1 MDQLCL
7 LSQGNLFF
15 IQQLCDL
22 IDEREYP
29 ANREL
34 PRTIDEIF
42 AFRYSN
48 KKIQEYRDICR
59 AILEICL
66 ATRRPININILYNCL
81 NIDEDVQLE
90 WTIFLQSLSA
100 LSTFLTQYPN
110 STYAI
115 SHSSIRNWLI
125 NSSHDHFACNIKLKI
140 FSFLFFSKT
149 NSLFFSFILNS

>member
-7 LSQGNLFF
+7 LSQGNLSF

-22 IDEREYP
+22 MDEREYP
-29 ANREL
+29 ANRDL

-42 AFRYSN
+42 AFRYAN
-48 KKIQEYRDICR
+48 RKIQEYRDVCR

-90 WTIFLQSLSA
+90 WTIFLQVNVLPNIGCPLFIRSFRASRLCRLFSHNFPIPLTPSVILRFESGYSIILTIISL
-100 LSTFLTQYPN
+100 
-110 STYAI
+110 AI
-115 SHSSIRNWLI
+115 SS
-125 NSSHDHFACNIKLKI
+125 
-140 FSFLFFSKT
+140 
-149 NSLFFSFILNS
+149 